1 MNDKKEKNIAIL
13 IFGFL
18 IIAFVLAFNLNI
30 PLRANAETKEDLQ
43 DQIASLIKTINELTS
58 QLQILEED
66 EEIEKNIVPREFAF
80 DKNLMAGS
88 LGDDVLYLQKILNI
102 NPETQI
108 ADGGAGSPG
117 NETKFFGS
125 RTRRAVMK
133 FQAFYGDEVLGPLNL
148 SEPTGLVGPKTRQK
162 LNEII
167 EEIHE
172 EITPD
177 PLPPAAAGSL
187 IIMET
192 IQPPNSLAPNG
203 AARIPFIKIT
213 LKAGTSSPAIINSFK
228 VQRTG
233 LAGDSVL
240 NSVALLDEDESR
252 IGAVKPLDLNHMAEI
267 GERIIIN
274 SGETRTFTVAGN
286 VSNDLLNF
294 SGKTVGLSIEKIYT
308 ENAENSITGNF
319 PIVGAMH
326 TINPSINIGTAMLKV
341 DSKRASSTIRDIG
354 IGSYVFSSIIAEAG
368 SEEDLKIKFIKWRL
382 SGTALKTDVSNISTE
397 IDNKDYPAKISADG
411 KYYISIFSEG
421 ILIPKNTSKEI
432 MVKGNIE
439 NGGGRTILFNIEK
452 AEDVG
457 LIGESFGFGVLPR
470 AGSMSLISNLTAEFT
485 INSMPF
491 FHGAATEISGAK
503 LRVAKT
509 NNVPSQNIGTEVLN
523 QPLGGVKIIAASE
536 AVNIQS
542 IKFNISITRSAFSTA
557 SISDI
562 ENIILTN
569 QSGEILAGPVRAKG
583 LITIG
588 SAEFLS
594 PVNIP
599 KGESILIL
607 KGMLNNNFKNNDK
620 VLISINPAL
629 NLKTKG
635 VLSGAVISASPFR
648 MVSSNPMEIKDS
660 KITLTL
666 SEDPFSQNIPAG
678 AKEIIFANFIF
689 DASLLD
695 EDMKL
700 NSLPTQF
707 SFSGN
712 PRDISRCRIFKGS
725 EPLVSELNAVSP
737 SSNFNSGSSL
747 MFNFDTPFIIPK
759 ASIITLTLKCNVSE
773 NTLDG
778 NFYRFG
784 LSGFPVL
791 FSVSTG
797 GEIPVKTAQNAGNFM
812 TVIRVASF
820 SVSKSPAVSAYK
832 IYNENENAEV
842 GILRFS
848 AVNDDIKITQVGLKI
863 AENILGQINFSSNL
877 GEISLWNDN
886 KKIGIANF
894 AENKNSVV
902 VSLTEDFIIPANGS
916 KDLII
921 KAMFL
926 EIGPNKAGR
935 DGAFVKIDYDGLN
948 PGFTK
953 GVALNTGTDLIS
965 SSKISTDFF
974 GAVSYKS
981 NPIFIPDNM
990 MDSKLEN
997 GQDKILM
1004 RFKIKANDAGDVG
1017 IYKFTL
1023 KTQASGVKISGVNIY
1038 SFTDAGYSLPAPGL
1052 TDGKLSFH
1060 NKNLTSKNQ
1069 VEIYSADRDGKPNP
1083 LQITKGNTYYFE
1095 VRGVVT
1101 ETVKGSSLITEFS
1114 GDPKKHKLK
1123 TLMGTI
1129 KEIDADDNDNFLW
1142 TPNANG
1148 LTNSFDSDW
1157 TNGYGVEGLSRGMIS
1172 QTLRFEE

>member
-18 IIAFVLAFNLNI
+18 VIVFALVFNLNI

-43 DQIASLIKTINELTS
+43 KQIADLIKTINELTS

-66 EEIEKNIVPREFAF
+66 EENEKNIVPREFAF

-102 NPETQI
+102 NTETQI
-108 ADGGAGSPG
+108 ASDGAGSPG

-133 FQAFYGDEVLGPLNL
+133 FQAFYGDEILGPLNL

-167 EEIHE
+167 EEIRE
-172 EITPD
+172 EIPST
-177 PLPPAAAGSL
+177 PLPPAATSSL

-203 AARIPFIKIT
+203 AARVPFIKIT
-213 LKAGTSSPAIINSFK
+213 LKAGASSPAIINSFK

-233 LAGDSVL
+233 LAGDFVL

-252 IGAVKPLDLNHMAEI
+252 VGAVKPLDLNHIAEI

-274 SGETRTFTVAGN
+274 SGETRTFTIAGN
-286 VSNDLLNF
+286 INNNLLDF
-294 SGKTVGLSIEKIYT
+294 SGKTVGLSIEKINT
-308 ENAENSITGNF
+308 ENAENSIIGNF
-319 PIVGAMH
+319 PITGAMH
-326 TINPSINIGTAMLKV
+326 TINPLISIGTAMLKV
-341 DSKRASSTIRDIG
+341 GSERASSTIRDIG
-354 IGSYVFSSIIAEAG
+354 IGPYVFSSIIAEAG
-368 SEEDLKIKFIKWRL
+368 TEEDLKLKFIKWRL

-397 IDNKDYPAKISADG
+397 IDNKDYPAKISVDG
-411 KYYISIFSEG
+411 KYYISVFGDG
-421 ILIPKNTSKEI
+421 ILIPKNTLKEI

-439 NGGGRTILFNIEK
+439 NGGGRIILFNIERE
-452 AEDVG
+452 EDVG

-470 AGSMSLISNLTAEFT
+470 AEKISLISNLTAEFT
-485 INSMPF
+485 NAAPF

-509 NNVPSQNIGTEVLN
+509 NNVPSQNIGTEVSN

-542 IKFNISITRSAFSTA
+542 IKFNISITRSVFSSV

-562 ENIILTN
+562 DNIILTN
-569 QSGEILAGPVRAKG
+569 QNGEILAGPVRAKG

-588 SAEFLS
+588 SVEFLS
-594 PVNIP
+594 PINIP

-635 VLSGAVISASPFR
+635 VLSGAIISAFPFR
-648 MVSSNPMEIKDS
+648 IVSLNPMEIKDS

-666 SEDPFSQNIPAG
+666 SDDPLSQNIPAG

-689 DASLLD
+689 DTSLSD
-695 EDMKL
+695 EDIKL
-700 NSLPTQF
+700 NSLPAQF

-712 PRDISRCRIFKGS
+712 PRDVSRCRIFKGS
-725 EPLVSELNAVSP
+725 EPLISESKAVSP

-747 MFNFDTPFIIPK
+747 VFNFDAPFIISK
-759 ASIITLTLKCNVSE
+759 TSITALTLKCNVSD
-773 NTLDG
+773 TAADG

-784 LSGFPVL
+784 LSGSPVL
-791 FSVSTG
+791 FSLNTDS
-797 GEIPVKTAQNAGNFM
+797 EIPVKTAQNVGNFM

-832 IYNENENAEV
+832 IYNENQNAEV

-863 AENILGQINFSSNL
+863 TENILGQINFSSNL
-877 GEISLWNDN
+877 GEISLWSDN
-886 KKIGIANF
+886 KKIGIVDF
-894 AENKNSVV
+894 SENKNSTV
-902 VSLTEDFIIPANGS
+902 VSLTEDFIIPVNGS
-916 KDLII
+916 KDLLI

-926 EIGPNKAGR
+926 EIGPNKAGK
-935 DGAFVKIDYDGLN
+935 DGAFVKIDYNGQN
-948 PGFTK
+948 PDLTK
-953 GVALNTGTDLIS
+953 GVALNTGADLIS
-965 SSKISTDFF
+965 SSKISTDFW

-981 NPIFIPDNM
+981 NPVFMPYNMPDN
-990 MDSKLEN
+990 KLEN
-997 GQDKILM
+997 GQDKVLM
-1004 RFKIKANDAGDVG
+1004 RFKIKANDAGDIG

-1023 KTQASGVKISGVNIY
+1023 KMQPVGVKISGINIY
-1038 SFTDAGYSLPAPGL
+1038 GFIDEAHSLPAPGL
-1052 TDGKLSFH
+1052 INGKISGL

-1069 VEIYSADRDGKPNP
+1069 VEIYSADRDGKPRL

-1095 VRGVVT
+1095 VRGVIT
-1101 ETVKGSSLITEFS
+1101 ETTKRSSLITEVL

-1157 TNGYGVEGLSRGMIS
+1157 TNGYGVEGLLRGMIS